1 MYINKIESQKVFE
14 LKNEINFESDAVASK
29 TLVQYKNTGITLFS
43 LDKDESISEHT
54 SPGDALVTILEG
66 DAEISINGE
75 VFSLVCG
82 QSIIMPADVPHALKA
97 ITSFKMLLVVIK
109 EEK

>member
-1 MYINKIESQKVFE
+1 M
-14 LKNEINFESDAVASK
+14 
-29 TLVQYKNTGITLFS
+29 
-43 LDKDESISEHT
+43 
-54 SPGDALVTILEG
+54 
-66 DAEISINGE
+66 NGE
-75 VFSLVCG
+75 IFSLVCG

>member
-43 LDKDESISEHT
+43 LDKDEW
-54 SPGDALVTILEG
+54 
-66 DAEISINGE
+66 
-75 VFSLVCG
+75 
-82 QSIIMPADVPHALKA
+82 
-97 ITSFKMLLVVIK
+97 
-109 EEK
+109 

>member
-54 SPGDALVTILEG
+54 SLGDALVTILEG

-75 VFSLVCG
+75 IFSLVCG